1 MEGIRIYVHLPKNV
15 IIIKEWGKENVS
27 MINNIFSNRKPEKK
41 KSNINVDDNPWVVGF
56 ISVGS
61 NEY

>member
-1 MEGIRIYVHLPKNV
+1 
-15 IIIKEWGKENVS
+15 
-27 MINNIFSNRKPEKK
+27 MINNIFSNRKPEKR